1 MLPPVANEN
10 VGNVVVVLTGPPN
23 REVLVVDPP
32 KRVGGFA
39 PPAVATLEKLKSEPV

>member
-10 VGNVVVVLTGPPN
+10 VGNVVVVLAGPPN

-39 PPAVATLEKLKSEPV
+39 PPTVATLEKLKSEPV